1 MNETIAVIEL
11 DVQPAADAAEILTLR
26 EPTRSS
32 EAVMLDGDA
41 EAVADKI
48 YGLLAERGLVKA

>member
-1 MNETIAVIEL
+1 
-11 DVQPAADAAEILTLR
+11 VQPATDAAEILTLR

-48 YGLLAERGLVKA
+48 HALLAERGLVKA

>member
-1 MNETIAVIEL
+1 MCSRPLTR
-11 DVQPAADAAEILTLR
+11 AEILALR

-48 YGLLAERGLVKA
+48 HALLAERGLVKA